1 MNKYLIIG
9 IVVVVLGFGVGFANK
24 SKSPSYQNTQ
34 ETAQQEKPAAASS
47 TEVKSE
53 VKVEQEVAK
62 TFTLKDIESHKDATS
77 CWTTISGKV
86 YDVTSWISKHPGGKK
101 AILSTCGVDATD
113 EFTGKHGG
121 QGRPESELSKYYI
134 GTLVK

>member
-9 IVVVVLGFGVGFANK
+9 IVIVIVGLGVGFANK

-34 ETAQQEKPAAASS
+34 ETAQQEKPATASS

-53 VKVEQEVAK
+53 VKAEQEVAK

-86 YDVTSWISKHPGGKK
+86 YDVTSWIAKHPGGKK

-113 EFTGKHGG
+113 EFSGKHGG
-121 QGRPESELSKYYI
+121 ERRPESELAKYYI